1 MPTAISTGFRHPLG
15 DGTLTEAWD
24 GDGFYVPQGNPALPG
39 YIAGGANF
47 GDPYDP
53 NDLSRGYHVGEDW
66 NFEVGDDLNAPV
78 YAASNGQIVYANAYG
93 HGMGNV
99 IVIRH
104 DLPGGGAVYSLYA
117 HLDARYISLIGTV
130 GTAGTAI
137 LGSGK
142 LVTIGDR
149 ICGVGNT
156 GPTSPHLHF
165 EIYQGRWDLGLLE
178 FGYSTTP
185 RPSGWIDPTDFIE
198 ANRTL
203 GVTATRVN

>member
-1 MPTAISTGFRHPLG
+1 MPTALSSGFRHPQG

-24 GDGFYVPQGNPALPG
+24 GDGFFVLPSDPALPG
-39 YIAGGANF
+39 YNSALGGANF
-47 GDPYDP
+47 GDPYDR

-78 YAASNGQIVYANAYG
+78 YAASNGQIVYASAYG

-104 DLPGGGAVYSLYA
+104 DLPSGGPVYSLYA
-117 HLDARYISLIGTV
+117 HLDESYIGQIGTV
-130 GTAGTAI
+130 GTAGSAI
-137 LGSGK
+137 LGSGQ

-149 ICGVGNT
+149 IGGVGNT

-165 EIYQGRWDLGLLE
+165 EIYQGSWDLGLLE

-198 ANRTL
+198 AKRTL
-203 GVTATRVN
+203 RVY